1 MITDFA
7 GFIAI
12 SALVIIAPGPDTA
25 VVTRNALRDGTR
37 GALATSVGV
46 VAGLAVWTVTASV
59 GLAALL
65 RASEPAFVALKLAGA
80 IYLAYLGVRSLWDA
94 VHRSPVRA
102 SGDERAPRAPQR
114 PLVSLRQGL
123 VSDLGNPK
131 IAVFFTTF
139 LPQFVSGHHAS
150 FLPLLT
156 LGLIFCALTLTWLVG
171 YSVLVARA
179 GDLLRRGR
187 VRRALDG
194 VTGIVLIGLGVR
206 IALERRT

>member
-37 GALATSVGV
+37 GALATSLGV

-65 RASEPAFVALKLAGA
+65 RASEPAFVTLKLAGA

-94 VHRSPVRA
+94 VRRSPARA
-102 SGDERAPRAPQR
+102 SSEERAPRARQR

-139 LPQFVSGHHAS
+139 LPQFVGDHHAS

-156 LGLIFCALTLTWLVG
+156 LGLIFCALTLAWLVG
-171 YSVLVARA
+171 YSALVARV

-187 VRRALDG
+187 LRRALDG
-194 VTGIVLIGLGVR
+194 VTGIVLIGLGAR
-206 IALERRT
+206 LALERRT

>member
-7 GFIAI
+7 GFVAI
-12 SALVIIAPGPDTA
+12 SALVIVAPGPDTA
-25 VVTRNALRDGTR
+25 VVVRNAWRAGAR
-37 GALATSVGV
+37 GAIATSFGV
-46 VAGLAVWTVTASV
+46 VLGLAVWTVTASV

-65 RASEPAFVALKLAGA
+65 RASEPAFVTLKLVGA
-80 IYLAYLGVRSLWDA
+80 LYLLYLGVRSLWDA
-94 VHRSPVRA
+94 LRRSA
-102 SGDERAPRAPQR
+102 AHTSNGERAQYTSQR

-131 IAVFFTTF
+131 IAVFFTSF
-139 LPQFVSGHHAS
+139 LPQFVRGHHAS
-150 FLPLLT
+150 FLPLLA
-156 LGLIFCALTLTWLVG
+156 LGLMFCALTLTWLVG

-187 VRRALDG
+187 LRRVLDG

-206 IALERRT
+206 VALERRT